1 MAWCI
6 CSQSSLLNIY
16 FRVSG
21 FQSSVLLIL
30 FNYAPNTCSTCGTEP
45 IPYVTLQSEI
55 APLLKSHRNHCSCVW
70 TVALYSMVLAP
81 AQKLSGIVWTWPY
94 SHILAKRYGMISF
107 IFGSNTKDTR
117 WHSNNQQVKQSI
129 SKVCTVHVF
138 STWSLRLRQT
148 FQQTQRPL

>member
-1 MAWCI
+1 MKIRFSSQKRELLLFLTTNMAAVTSRANQQYCECLSDLRLSTSEI
-6 CSQSSLLNIY
+6 CATQLL
-16 FRVSG
+16 
-21 FQSSVLLIL
+21 SV
-30 FNYAPNTCSTCGTEP
+30 T
-45 IPYVTLQSEI
+45 EI
-55 APLLKSHRNHCSCVW
+55 APKSLFLCVNR
-70 TVALYSMVLAP
+70 ALYSMVLAP

-148 FQQTQRPL
+148 FQPTQRPL